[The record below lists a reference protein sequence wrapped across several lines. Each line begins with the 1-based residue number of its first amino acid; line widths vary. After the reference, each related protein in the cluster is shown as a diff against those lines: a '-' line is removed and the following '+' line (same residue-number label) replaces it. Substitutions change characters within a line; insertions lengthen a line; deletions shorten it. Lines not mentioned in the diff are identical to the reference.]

1 MGVTRGVTN
10 ALFTNTFILKGPPL
24 LSSERTSLHPLPP
37 YFYYLYNDCCVAL
50 SSVCFT
56 TRGKPRISLSSLS
69 SSVQQLV
76 SQHQQQQQ
84 QQRQNQQRQNQQ
96 QQQQRRQQER
106 RASGGS
112 GGGRQDS
119 GGLRPPAPPPPR
131 HTTQQTPP
139 SQQLNDARS
148 AATLQREVSGKL
160 QVSVFCFFVFTFF
173 VFFILLILYDTF
185 FS

>member
-1 MGVTRGVTN
+1 MTN

-76 SQHQQQQQ
+76 SQHQQQQQQ